1 MRLGWLYI
9 SLCGRLSPKP
19 FADGFWRLASIDIMV
34 HSLASNFV
42 GHWSEHWAFLLY
54 EVAAA
59 WPLFALTAK
68 RLQDNGRSL
77 SLATLAAVALPVAD
91 AIVLACDYGMLHS
104 RLPAALIFCI
114 WTWLMWRIYSLP
126 RYSGINRFG
135 PPQGDLSGA
144 ESSFQ
149 NQSQD
154 ESIEASKA
162 IATGPT
168 N

>member
-1 MRLGWLYI
+1 
-9 SLCGRLSPKP
+9 
-19 FADGFWRLASIDIMV
+19 MV

-68 RLQDNGRSL
+68 RLEDNGRSL

-104 RLPAALIFCI
+104 RFPAALIFCI
-114 WTWLMWRIYSLP
+114 WTWLMWRIYRLP
-126 RYSGINRFG
+126 RYSGYQSVRAPTGRSLRVRRAAFKINLRMNRSKRAKPS
-135 PPQGDLSGA
+135 PPARPTDGA
-144 ESSFQ
+144 
-149 NQSQD
+149 
-154 ESIEASKA
+154 A
-162 IATGPT
+162 IVIARRSRLGKPPIDVRLADTER
-168 N
+168 